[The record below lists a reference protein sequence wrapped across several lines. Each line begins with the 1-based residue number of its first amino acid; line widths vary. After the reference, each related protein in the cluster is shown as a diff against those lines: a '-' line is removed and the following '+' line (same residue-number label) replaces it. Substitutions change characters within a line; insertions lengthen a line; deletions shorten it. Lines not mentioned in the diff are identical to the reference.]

1 MKIVLLDSKTIELLR
16 LLDSRTLTRFG
27 EYIHSPYFN
36 KHQILS
42 KFGEY
47 LLKEA
52 PAFKNTSKLQKERVY
67 KNILPDEPYD
77 NKNFHRLNAQ
87 LLQLLYNFLAD
98 DAWQEK
104 KHERGVLL
112 LEQIRKFSLEK
123 QYQHLKK
130 THEDLLPK
138 QDLQSSDYYESQYKF
153 YREQDSFFV
162 AKGGRVYDE
171 NLQLGNHFLDCFF
184 ILEKLKVACDM
195 ANRNKVIQADYQW
208 SIMDELAPY
217 LETNMPDFPPI
228 IQIYYTIFKMLRCE
242 DDDAENFYLQLKKLL
257 LTSAPN
263 FNKKDIMETYSY
275 ALNYTISQIN
285 KKGASYLEE
294 ALNLYLYLVEC
305 EAIFVDGHL
314 IPQEYKNIVTLGLRL
329 EKYDWT
335 EKFIENF
342 KKKLPFDADNNVYKY
357 NLAFLQYSRG
367 DYQQALQTLHNIDFI
382 NPTYYIGTKIMQ
394 LKIFYE
400 LNESEAFYSLIDA
413 CLSYLQRSKTL
424 ADYQKKS
431 TTNLMRFSKKL
442 YKIKEEKNILG
453 TTKIK
458 AAVEKLQAEL
468 QKAASVAN
476 RDWLEHCLNSF

>member
-1 MKIVLLDSKTIELLR
+1 MQSSKTIELLR
-16 LLDSRTLTRFG
+16 QLDSRTLTRFG
-27 EYIHSPYFN
+27 EYLHSPYFN
-36 KHQILS
+36 KHPLLTAL
-42 KFGEY
+42 GDY

-52 PAFKNTSKLQKERVY
+52 PAFKNISKLQKERVY
-67 KNILPDEPYD
+67 KNILPSESFD
-77 NKNFHRLNAQ
+77 NKNFHRLNSQ
-87 LLQLLYNFLAD
+87 FLQLLYNFLMD
-98 DAWQEK
+98 DTWQEK
-104 KHERGVLL
+104 KQERGILL
-112 LEQIRKFSLEK
+112 LEQIRKLSLEK
-123 QYQHLKK
+123 QYHQLKK
-130 THEDLLPK
+130 THEDLLSK
-138 QDLQSSDYYESQYKF
+138 QDLQSSDYYESYYKF

-162 AKGGRVYDE
+162 AEGGRVYDD

-195 ANRNKVIQADYQW
+195 ANRNKVIKAHYQW
-208 SIMDELAPY
+208 SIIDELEPY
-217 LETNMPDFPPI
+217 LLAKMPDFPPI
-228 IQIYYTIFKMLRCE
+228 IQIYYTIFKMLCSE
-242 DDDAENFYLQLKKLL
+242 DESAEILYVQLKKLL
-257 LTSAPN
+257 TEFAKD

-285 KKGASYLEE
+285 KKGALYLEE
-294 ALNLYLYLVEC
+294 ALNLYLYLVHC

-314 IPQEYKNIVTLGLRL
+314 MPQEYKNIVTLGLRL

-335 EKFIENF
+335 ENFIEKY

-357 NLAFLQYSRG
+357 NLAFLQYSKG
-367 DYQQALQTLHNIDFI
+367 DYHQALQTLHNIDFI

-442 YKIKEEKNILG
+442 YKIKEEKSIVG
-453 TTKIK
+453 TDKTK

-468 QKAASVAN
+468 HAAAAVAN
-476 RDWLEHCLNSF
+476 KDWLENCLNSF